1 MKKTSLL
8 GLVAVSLL
16 TLAGCGDP
24 IVGSWEG
31 SDKSCGSHRNEF
43 TIDGSSDDLTGDGS
57 FWFGTNGGGCVKCSG
72 DITGKQKREG
82 QYTFSIKFGGGNG
95 CSELPDG
102 DGDCEL
108 KHDDTELQ
116 CDIQVGGGSFSES
129 YDLVE

>member
-1 MKKTSLL
+1 LRAAQVVFLWEAVVKKTSLL
-8 GLVAVSLL
+8 GLVAISLL

-72 DITGKQKREG
+72 DISGKQKREG
-82 QYTFSIKFGGGNG
+82 QYTFSVKFGGGNG
-95 CSELPDG
+95 CSPSAAAAPAS
-102 DGDCEL
+102 
-108 KHDDTELQ
+108 
-116 CDIQVGGGSFSES
+116 GS
-129 YDLVE
+129 D